1 MANGLLL
8 ARGWELCACAWEVGK
23 GSAPGRKGR
32 QVPAHGWLG
41 QRSPHLST
49 STDPTREH
57 NLKSVMHMQAKGELG
72 LRHWK

>member
-8 ARGWELCACAWEVGK
+8 ARGWELRACASEVGK

-41 QRSPHLST
+41 SAP
-49 STDPTREH
+49 PT
-57 NLKSVMHMQAKGELG
+57 LAQALTLPESII
-72 LRHWK
+72 